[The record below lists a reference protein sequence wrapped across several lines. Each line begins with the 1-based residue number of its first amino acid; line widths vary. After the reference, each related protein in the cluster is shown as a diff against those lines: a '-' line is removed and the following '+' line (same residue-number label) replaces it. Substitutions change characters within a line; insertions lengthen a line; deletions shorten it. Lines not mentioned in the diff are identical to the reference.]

1 MSPDTK
7 AHFPGPGARLDLCAS
22 SDFLLMPQ
30 MGVQPIPVQLP
41 APLPSGMVGL
51 LLCRESLTLQG
62 LIVYPG
68 IIDNQHAPEI
78 QALCSCP
85 KGIFSISKG
94 DRIAQLLFLPGPRQ
108 DPRGDR
114 MGSTGQDSAFL
125 IVGLQERP
133 KLLLQV
139 NGKSLK
145 AF

>member
-1 MSPDTK
+1 MKSQKTGEW
-7 AHFPGPGARLDLCAS
+7 APGPRARRN
-22 SDFLLMPQ
+22 
-30 MGVQPIPVQLP
+30 MGTDVPRHQG
-41 APLPSGMVGL
+41 PLPRTRRQIGPVRLLRFPTNASNGGTTCYRDPGL
-51 LLCRESLTLQG
+51 VLLPQ
-62 LIVYPG
+62 
-68 IIDNQHAPEI
+68 
-78 QALCSCP
+78 
-85 KGIFSISKG
+85 SKG

-114 MGSTGQDSAFL
+114 MGSTGQDSAYL